1 MFYLWSI
8 SARIK
13 DTYVLIEETLKYSKY
28 KVTYNLIV
36 KKLSYTI
43 TYHHEM
49 NYQMFFSISIP
60 IKSEN

>member
-36 KKLSYTI
+36 KILS
-43 TYHHEM
+43 
-49 NYQMFFSISIP
+49 
-60 IKSEN
+60 